1 MINVYANSK
10 YGLEIRD
17 NAVIHL
23 FLNSG
28 LRLSELKKLIYW
40 WFRLG

>member
-28 LRLSELKKLIYW
+28 LYS
-40 WFRLG
+40 FVQN